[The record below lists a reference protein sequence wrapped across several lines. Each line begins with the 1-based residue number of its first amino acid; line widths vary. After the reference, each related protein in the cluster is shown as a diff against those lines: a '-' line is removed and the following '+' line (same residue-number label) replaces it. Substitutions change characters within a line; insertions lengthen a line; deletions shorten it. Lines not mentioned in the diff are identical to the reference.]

1 VEYQREP
8 CESLGIISMLLQ
20 RAELLKIVFWYLL
33 TLAICDAAVGACGI
47 PVLLQ
52 TGSHAVSQLTVS
64 DVFVKE

>member
-1 VEYQREP
+1 
-8 CESLGIISMLLQ
+8 MLLK

-47 PVLLQ
+47 PVLLP